1 MCKSQTFYLE
11 SKATIFTKSLLVD
24 EEGVLSGL
32 VNMKL

>member
-1 MCKSQTFYLE
+1 MCKGQIFYLGP
-11 SKATIFTKSLLVD
+11 KATVFTKSLFVD